1 MKSVPCASCRSR
13 PGCPKPRPGHPAL
26 DNPDIPA
33 RSLHCYI
40 SRSHEAAPAP
50 ATLPGH
56 AKHLSGDCVLCGRG
70 SKSLDPLDLSRL
82 LCCILFHES
91 GKPIRHPKIPGMKLR
106 HRTNSRCQCAQTTTD
121 LWFSFEQIF
130 IGGDDSLKQVT
141 RVKRGIHD
149 ADHFQANP
157 ARAAPNTGAQVSARS

>member
-1 MKSVPCASCRSR
+1 M
-13 PGCPKPRPGHPAL
+13 
-26 DNPDIPA
+26 
-33 RSLHCYI
+33 
-40 SRSHEAAPAP
+40 
-50 ATLPGH
+50 
-56 AKHLSGDCVLCGRG
+56 CGRG

-106 HRTNSRCQCAQTTTD
+106 HRTNARCQCAQTTTD

-141 RVKRGIHD
+141 RVKRGIHERIIFKQIQRERHQIPEPKFLP
-149 ADHFQANP
+149 DHDTKF
-157 ARAAPNTGAQVSARS
+157 ARAQFLNGLLTKPMACIDQIRVNVSWWPHIAFKLFKSGHLIAT